1 MIKEVYIPKV
11 SANDLSATIVEVNS
25 LNGVYVNEG
34 DIVFVV
40 ETTKAAIDVVTPISG
55 FFFTKYK
62 NGDSVQIDKEIC
74 YISDKNNDSFL
85 NNKQE
90 IKNTLITK
98 KAKLLIEEHNLDISN
113 VEEKIITEKIV
124 IGMLDPSVLS
134 FPDIKKT
141 IKDTIVIV
149 GSGDH
154 GEVAYDLVI
163 SAGIYEPV
171 AFINYSKEY
180 ASGELFDLPVLGISA
195 LEYLFKNSVESIYIN
210 TNSVNLTQELFNKAN
225 KIGYQFP
232 PLIHK
237 FSYVSDLSSLG
248 KNVMIGAGAIV
259 GTNVN
264 IGNFTKVLNSASV
277 AHHSNIGNFC
287 QISDGSRLSGKV
299 TIGNNCLIGLNASI
313 VNNIVIGD
321 NSIINS
327 GLTITTN
334 IPGGEIVRESI

>member
-113 VEEKIITEKIV
+113 VEEKIITEKINEV
-124 IGMLDPSVLS
+124 I
-134 FPDIKKT
+134 T
-141 IKDTIVIV
+141 
-149 GSGDH
+149 
-154 GEVAYDLVI
+154 
-163 SAGIYEPV
+163 
-171 AFINYSKEY
+171 
-180 ASGELFDLPVLGISA
+180 
-195 LEYLFKNSVESIYIN
+195 
-210 TNSVNLTQELFNKAN
+210 
-225 KIGYQFP
+225 
-232 PLIHK
+232 
-237 FSYVSDLSSLG
+237 
-248 KNVMIGAGAIV
+248 
-259 GTNVN
+259 
-264 IGNFTKVLNSASV
+264 
-277 AHHSNIGNFC
+277 
-287 QISDGSRLSGKV
+287 
-299 TIGNNCLIGLNASI
+299 
-313 VNNIVIGD
+313 
-321 NSIINS
+321 
-327 GLTITTN
+327 
-334 IPGGEIVRESI
+334 